1 LIGAKEK
8 PMSTDKR
15 IDAYIE
21 KSAPFAQPILKH
33 LRVLVHEVCPDVE
46 ETIKWGFPHFM
57 YQGILCSMASFK
69 QHCAFGFWK
78 AKQIDELNGNPETA
92 MGDFGRITQI
102 KDLPSKTVLKRLI
115 KQAMAINV
123 NPQMAATELKPKR
136 AAKPALQPPEAFLKA
151 LAKNKKAKTTFD
163 NFSPSHQREYS
174 EWILEAKREETA
186 SKRIEA
192 SIEMLSEGKP
202 RHWKYINC

>member
-1 LIGAKEK
+1 LIDALEK

-15 IDAYIE
+15 VDAYIDN
-21 KSAPFAQPILKH
+21 SAEFAQPILKY
-33 LRVLVHEVCPDVE
+33 LRALVHEVCPGVE

-78 AKQIDELNGNPETA
+78 ATQIDELNGNPETA

-102 KDLPSKTVLKRLI
+102 RDLPSKTVLKRLI
-115 KQAMAINV
+115 KQAKVINANSV
-123 NPQMAATELKPKR
+123 MTNTDSRPKR
-136 AAKPALQPPEAFLKA
+136 KAKPALLPPEAFLIA
-151 LAKNKKAKTTFD
+151 LGKNKKAKTIFD
-163 NFSPSHQREYS
+163 KFSPSHQREYI
-174 EWILEAKREETA
+174 EWILEAKREETTK
-186 SKRIEA
+186 KRIEA
-192 SIEMLSEGKP
+192 SIVMLSEGKP